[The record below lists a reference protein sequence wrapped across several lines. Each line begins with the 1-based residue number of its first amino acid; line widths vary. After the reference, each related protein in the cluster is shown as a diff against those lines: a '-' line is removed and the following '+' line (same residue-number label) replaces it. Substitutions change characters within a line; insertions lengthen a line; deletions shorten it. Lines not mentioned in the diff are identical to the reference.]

1 MREECILHMKQ
12 EGKTTTSSF
21 VCKYQKLEDTP
32 VFQRIVMQSDS
43 INTSYTLNDKIY
55 FVEKGQVLIRLGHF
69 SDIIL
74 EESSIFLIPSGYNL
88 QVQALTDSK
97 IILIRMLQNIN
108 FCDCYATQSLISEK
122 KPNKEYAPTSIKCNS
137 EICLYLETIK
147 NYIKEDLR
155 CPGFSQLKV
164 NELFF
169 LLGHNYS
176 RKELFNFFY
185 LHLSSDM
192 NFSNLVHELHSR
204 VKNVSELASAMNYS
218 LSGFQ
223 KHFKKVFG
231 VPPSTWMSTQKSRMV
246 YNDLLRSEPI
256 KSVCEKYNFSS
267 LAHLNSFCYKFF
279 GQSPR
284 QIQKNTKTNDLLAL

>member
-12 EGKTTTSSF
+12 ENRTTTSSF
-21 VCKYQKLEDTP
+21 TCKYQELENIP
-32 VFQRIVMQSDS
+32 VFQQIIMPQNTIDS
-43 INTSYTLNDKIY
+43 SYTINDKI
-55 FVEKGQVLIRLGHF
+55 FFIEKGSVLIQLGQF
-69 SDIIL
+69 SDIL
-74 EESSIFLIPSGYNL
+74 LDESSIFLVPSGYNL
-88 QVQALTDSK
+88 QVKALSDTK
-97 IILIRMLQNIN
+97 IIHIRMLQNLN

-122 KPNKEYAPTSIKCNS
+122 RPNKEYTPISIKCNS
-137 EICLYLETIK
+137 DICLYLESIK

-169 LLGHNYS
+169 LLGHNYP

-192 NFSNLVHELHSR
+192 NFSNLVHELHTQ
-204 VKNVSELASAMNYS
+204 VKNVSELASVMNYS

-231 VPPSTWMSTQKSRMV
+231 VPPSTWLSTQKSRMV
-246 YNDLLRSEPI
+246 YNDLLRNEPI
-256 KSVCEKYNFSS
+256 KMVCEKYNFSS

-284 QIQKNTKTNDLLAL
+284 QIQKNTRNTSSLVL

>member
-1 MREECILHMKQ
+1 MKEECILHLKK
-12 EGKTTTSSF
+12 EGKTSESTF
-21 VCKYQKLEDTP
+21 ICKYQKLEEIP
-32 VFQRIVMQSDS
+32 VFERTLMIQDC
-43 INTSYTLNDKIY
+43 TETTYTLNDKII
-55 FVEKGQVLIRLGHF
+55 FVEKGSIIVQLGQYQ
-69 SDIIL
+69 DIIIG
-74 EESSIFLIPSGYNL
+74 ESSMFLIPAGYNL
-88 QVQALTDSK
+88 QIKALSDAR
-97 IILIRMLQNIN
+97 IIHIRMLQNLN
-108 FCDCYATQSLISEK
+108 FCDCFSTQSLINEK
-122 KPNKEYAPTSIKCNS
+122 RPNKEYTPTSIKCNS
-137 EICLYLETIK
+137 DICLYLETIK

-155 CPGFSQLKV
+155 CPGFSQLKI

-169 LLGHNYS
+169 LLGHSYP

-192 NFSNLVHELHSR
+192 TFSNQVHVLHSQ

-231 VPPSTWMSTQKSRMV
+231 MPPSVWLAAQKSRMI
-246 YNDLLRSEPI
+246 YNDLLRNIPI
-256 KSVCEKYNFSS
+256 KHICEKYNFSS

-284 QIQKNTKTNDLLAL
+284 QIQKSTKAPSPLAI

>member
-1 MREECILHMKQ
+1 MREECILHMRK
-12 EGKTTTSSF
+12 EGKIVKSDF
-21 VCKYQKLEDTP
+21 VCKYQKLEDIP
-32 VFQRIVMQSDS
+32 VFERIEMKQDTSDS
-43 INTSYTLNDKIY
+43 SYTLNDKIF
-55 FVEKGQVLIRLGHF
+55 FVEKGTISIQLGQF
-69 SDIIL
+69 PSILL
-74 EESSIFLIPSGYNL
+74 EENCIFLIPSGYNL
-88 QVQALTDSK
+88 QVRALTDTK
-97 IILIRMLQNIN
+97 IIHIRMLQNIN
-108 FCDCYATQSLISEK
+108 FCDCFATQSLINEK
-122 KPNKEYAPTSIKCNS
+122 NPNKEYAPASIKCNS
-137 EICLYLETIK
+137 DICLYLETIK
-147 NYIKEDLR
+147 NYIREDLR
-155 CPGFSQLKV
+155 CPGFSQLKI

-192 NFSNLVHELHSR
+192 NFSNMVYQLHSQ

-231 VPPSTWMSTQKSRMV
+231 MPPSTWLSVQKSRMI
-246 YNDLLRSEPI
+246 YNDLLRNEPI
-256 KSVCEKYNFSS
+256 KHVCEKYNFSS

-284 QIQKNTKTNDLLAL
+284 QIQRSTKNPSPLAL